1 MGEPSSANRRR
12 RWTLVPVGA
21 ALAAAIAG
29 IAVLVT
35 HIGGNGGEGPLGCED
50 CDEIFTSMAIDV
62 GHPGT
67 NGVPILLNHGAEDA
81 VLDRVTFD
89 GLTRGLAILGPLAL
103 RIGDYAGPGQA
114 AGVIRG
120 YPPPRTRGSARP
132 VAGFVVHPYSRRDEA
147 VELLIG
153 FRPRRAG
160 AFSYRSLLVHYHVG
174 KHGYVA
180 RYPISLTICAPFAA
194 YTAESCAAHEP

>member
-1 MGEPSSANRRR
+1 MVG
-12 RWTLVPVGA
+12 GA
-21 ALAAAIAG
+21 ALAAAVAV
-29 IAVLVT
+29 IAVAFFRA
-35 HIGGNGGEGPLGCED
+35 GGEGGEGPLACGGCD
-50 CDEIFTSMAIDV
+50 YIFTSLPIDV
-62 GHPGT
+62 RHRGT
-67 NGVPILLNHGAEDA
+67 NGVPILLNQSSKDA
-81 VLDRVTFD
+81 VLDAVTFD
-89 GLTRGLAILGPLAL
+89 DLTEGLEILGPLAL

-120 YPPPRTRGSARP
+120 YPPSHTRGVARP
-132 VAGFVVHPYSRRDEA
+132 VAGFVVHPYRNRDEA

-160 AFSYRSLLVHYHVG
+160 AFSYRSLLVHYHAG
-174 KHGYVA
+174 GHAYVA